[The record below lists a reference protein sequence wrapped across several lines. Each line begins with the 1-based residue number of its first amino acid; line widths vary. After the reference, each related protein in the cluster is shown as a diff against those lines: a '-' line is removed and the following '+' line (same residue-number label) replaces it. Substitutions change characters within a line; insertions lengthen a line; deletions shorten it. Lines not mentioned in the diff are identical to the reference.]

1 MIRATALL
9 LLVQAAS
16 YHQASV
22 PSDANLVLTTAAG
35 SLDGIVG
42 LDYDLVDPMF
52 KDITFMK
59 ESLVELMPYLEEAE
73 RPVIKKA
80 YEYLL
85 NLEGT
90 LTVDFRTMLGLLT
103 DKATKYSREMQ
114 GKIERYPGKFK
125 SSLRTLK
132 KFLSLVSQNTDDLVE
147 VSETALRHAN
157 VVLISVEA
165 FRNMMKD
172 AEPENTKP
180 QPFKSFLQVTN
191 IAQTIARG
199 ATADTTFDE
208 ALTLVESVIPKL
220 VDFGVG
226 FYEIQETPDLSSK
239 VDQTVE
245 KSRKVVEEIRKIST
259 ELRNAN
265 ENIKKNSI
273 AVDDLKKNTEAYNI
287 ENMKVQLLIETF
299 EAVFKGGE
307 KLGETVAKIKDH
319 QPKVYEFPPAR
330 TTTTTTTSNTSTPT
344 ISTSTTSTTTTNSAM
359 TKDG

>member
-1 MIRATALL
+1 
-9 LLVQAAS
+9 
-16 YHQASV
+16 
-22 PSDANLVLTTAAG
+22 
-35 SLDGIVG
+35 
-42 LDYDLVDPMF
+42 MF
-52 KDITFMK
+52 SDITFMK
-59 ESLVELMPYLEEAE
+59 ETLVELMPYLEEAE

-90 LTVDFRTMLGLLT
+90 LRGDFSTTLGLLT
-103 DKATKYSREMQ
+103 DKANKYSREMQ

-226 FYEIQETPDLSSK
+226 FYGIQETPDLSGK

-259 ELRNAN
+259 DLRNAK
-265 ENIKKNSI
+265 ESIKKNSLVVI
-273 AVDDLKKNTEAYNI
+273 DLKDNI
-287 ENMKVQLLIETF
+287 ENYVTDNMNIEDLT
-299 EAVFKGGE
+299 EKYGAVLNAGE
-307 KLGETVAKIKDH
+307 KLGNTVTSLNGFTPRSFEI
-319 QPKVYEFPPAR
+319 PPAR
-330 TTTTTTTSNTSTPT
+330 TTTTTTTTITTTTTATTTTTTTPP
-344 ISTSTTSTTTTNSAM
+344 STTTTT
-359 TKDG
+359 TKASD